1 MPLRHAARDERRAP
15 RAQPL
20 LFCTHHRCA
29 PFDVR
34 ILCAVCAPG
43 CTIGARQKKPAG
55 CNACGSLS
63 TVRTGTVRT
72 RTARTSTARTGI
84 AHRSAPL
91 SSGPQVLSDSLRSAR
106 HRYAP
111 LRTAPEGI
119 APYNFAPFRTVF
131 LREFVKVWTIVYCSG
146 LKSFVFFY
154 IERHVLR
161 ACTAVF
167 LRSPRPEGPDLNGR

>member
-1 MPLRHAARDERRAP
+1 MCGVPRLRSR
-15 RAQPL
+15 L
-20 LFCTHHRCA
+20 YFFTHHRCA
-29 PFDVR
+29 PFAVR

-43 CTIGARQKKPAG
+43 CTIGARQKEPAG
-55 CNACGSLS
+55 CNACGSLRTVRTGTVHTGTARTGTVRTGTVHTGTARTGTARTG

-119 APYNFAPFRTVF
+119 ASCNFAPFA
-131 LREFVKVWTIVYCSG
+131 L
-146 LKSFVFFY
+146 FFC
-154 IERHVLR
+154 ESL
-161 ACTAVF
+161 
-167 LRSPRPEGPDLNGR
+167 

>member
-1 MPLRHAARDERRAP
+1 MPLRHSARDVRRAP
-15 RAQPL
+15 LAQPPL
-20 LFCTHHRCA
+20 LFHA
-29 PFDVR
+29 PSVR
-34 ILCAVCAPG
+34 AVCRTHPLRCLRSG
-43 CTIGARQKKPAG
+43 CCTIGARQKEPAG
-55 CNACGSLS
+55 CNACGSLRTMRTGTVHTGTARTGTVRTGTVHTGTARTGTARTG

-119 APYNFAPFRTVF
+119 ASCNFAPFA
-131 LREFVKVWTIVYCSG
+131 L
-146 LKSFVFFY
+146 FFC
-154 IERHVLR
+154 ESL
-161 ACTAVF
+161 
-167 LRSPRPEGPDLNGR
+167 